1 MPHTRSQ
8 SLLTFL
14 VLSALMLPGCAAT
27 GQPGTTRTRG
37 AGDFASRRLPDAD
50 IIQVRAVAERVFRQ
64 YFRIDPEASSD
75 TVLISRPT
83 EVEGRGRRQNVR
95 DQLTLTPDR
104 QRQIAELRVREEA
117 GVPVV
122 LVSVQGQRLQTTER
136 DTFARNRGDD
146 RPGDTAIQRQGNTS
160 AVPREEWVDM
170 GRDRATEKM
179 ILDEIA
185 ESLAT
190 TRPSSE

>member
-1 MPHTRSQ
+1 MPHTRSYRFM
-8 SLLTFL
+8 LL
-14 VLSALMLPGCAAT
+14 VLPALMLAGCAAT
-27 GQPGTTRTRG
+27 GQPGATRPRG

-50 IIQVRAVAERVFRQ
+50 IVQTRAVAERVFRQ
-64 YFRIDPEASSD
+64 YFRLDPEASSES
-75 TVLISRPT
+75 VLVSRPT
-83 EVEGRGRRQNVR
+83 EVEGHGRRQNVR

-117 GVPVV
+117 GTPVV
-122 LVSVQGQRLQTTER
+122 LINVQSQRLQTTER
-136 DTFARNRGDD
+136 DTFSRSRGDD

-160 AVPREEWVDM
+160 AAPREEWVDM

-179 ILDEIA
+179 VLDEIA

-190 TRPSSE
+190 TRPSAE